1 MVYHSGLKRIHML
14 LPIHLRSSSSARM
27 IWTMISSFIKAW
39 KLTDGG
45 LKSRY
50 YRKAE
55 AGMHWYHVHMMIISG
70 HVTMKFQTVGWM
82 LSRNWI
88 DDCLPDHSILILSGQ
103 YFSPITVTLFRKW
116 GIKACQ
122 TPVVIN
128 SFLLIRFVWKQ
139 YFYLLYVIPKSVKKR
154 YNALVFKQIWKEDL
168 AYY

>member
-1 MVYHSGLKRIHML
+1 MT
-14 LPIHLRSSSSARM
+14 
-27 IWTMISSFIKAW
+27 WTMISYFIKAW

-50 YRKAE
+50 YRRTE
-55 AGMHWYHVHMMIISG
+55 AGMRWFHVLLMIIRR

-82 LSRNWI
+82 PSRNWI
-88 DDCLPDHSILILSGQ
+88 DYSCSNCSILILFRQ

-139 YFYLLYVIPKSVKKR
+139 YFYLLYLISKSAKKR
-154 YNALVFKQIWKEDL
+154 YNALVFKQIWKGDL

>member
-1 MVYHSGLKRIHML
+1 
-14 LPIHLRSSSSARM
+14 M
-27 IWTMISSFIKAW
+27 IWTMISYFIKAW

-50 YRKAE
+50 YRRTE
-55 AGMHWYHVHMMIISG
+55 AGMRWYHVRMMIIRRP
-70 HVTMKFQTVGWM
+70 VTMKFQTVGWM

-88 DDCLPDHSILILSGQ
+88 DDSHPCYPILTLFGQ
-103 YFSPITVTLFRKW
+103 YFSPITVTLFRKR

-139 YFYLLYVIPKSVKKR
+139 YFYLLYLIPKSVKKR